1 MVWRGGG
8 VVGGG
13 VVGWWGGDGGGDGH
27 GVTVAAAV
35 KPWSSCSIDCMK
47 CTCAYLPCCNLQRW

>member
-1 MVWRGGG
+1 MVPGGG
-8 VVGGG
+8 SEGVVRL
-13 VVGWWGGDGGGDGH
+13 VGWWGGDGGGDGR

-47 CTCAYLPCCNLQRW
+47 CTYAYLPC